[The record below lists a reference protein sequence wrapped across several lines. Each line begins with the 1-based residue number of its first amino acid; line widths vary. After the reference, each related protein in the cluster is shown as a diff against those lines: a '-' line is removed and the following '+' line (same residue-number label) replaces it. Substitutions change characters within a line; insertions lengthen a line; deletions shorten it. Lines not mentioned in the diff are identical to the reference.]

1 MPPGELPYLFER
13 LTRGPSV
20 TGKPQGGIG
29 LGLFIAKQVVRAHEG
44 TIQVRSSREN
54 GTTVTV
60 RLPRRASS

>member
-1 MPPGELPYLFER
+1 M
-13 LTRGPSV
+13 TRGPSV

-54 GTTVTV
+54 GTTFTV